1 LKKTE
6 LIFLTVALVLAAVI
20 GGLIG
25 DITAS
30 FIPEGGVKTL
40 FEKNIRIGLQEPF
53 HLNFYALEFTFGLLI
68 NINFVS
74 VLLVIGVLIYYR
86 WWYI

>member
-1 LKKTE
+1 MKKSE

-30 FIPEGGVKTL
+30 FMPEGGVKTL
-40 FEKNIRIGLQEPF
+40 FEKSIRIGWEEPF
-53 HLNFYALEFTFGLLI
+53 HLNFYALEFTFGLLV

-74 VLLVIGVLIYYR
+74 ILLVIGVLIYYR
-86 WWYI
+86 WWYL